1 MRSNARSGQ
10 YATRACRADRLL
22 PALGAAL
29 IAGAVTLPAAAQA
42 PNFPITPQMRS
53 TAQQV
58 AQAGVP
64 LSELAP
70 NAPDSHTVQPGDT
83 LWDISRL
90 FLTSPW
96 RWPELWGM
104 NLDQIRN
111 PHLIFPGQVLV
122 LVKADGRATL
132 QLARPGGGMP
142 DNTVRLSPR
151 IRSELLDNGAIAS
164 IPLHLIGPFLNDA
177 VVFESNEL
185 AGAPR
190 IVATQE
196 GRVLLSR
203 GETAYVR
210 GDLGGVR
217 DFRLFREPQPLKDP
231 VSGEVLGY
239 EARYVGTT
247 GFVRA
252 GEDRIGASGRPEI
265 VPATFRINDLRLEAG
280 IGDRLHPVPQQ
291 DLSAYAPHAPATP
304 IDGRVISIYG
314 EALTAGQNQIVALN
328 RGARDGMERGHVLA
342 LWRSGTTAVDRTNA
356 VGKPVMLKLPD
367 ERHGLLFVFR
377 TFERVS
383 YALILN
389 VQDPVS
395 PGDRFTQP

>member
-1 MRSNARSGQ
+1 MSSNARSS
-10 YATRACRADRLL
+10 
-22 PALGAAL
+22 PAAS
-29 IAGAVTLPAAAQA
+29 VTLPVTLPVTLCAALFTAA
-42 PNFPITPQMRS
+42 LALPAGAAEPNYPVTPEMRS
-53 TAQQV
+53 TARQV

-70 NAPDSHTVQPGDT
+70 NAPASHTVQRGDT
-83 LWDISRL
+83 LWDISKL

-122 LVKADGRATL
+122 LVKRDGRATL
-132 QLARPGGGMP
+132 QLAQGGTGAP
-142 DNTVRLSPR
+142 SNTVKLSPR
-151 IRSELLDNGAIAS
+151 VRSELLDNGAIAS

-177 VVFESNEL
+177 VVFDRNEL

-203 GETAYVR
+203 GEIAYVR
-210 GDLGGVR
+210 GDLGGAR
-217 DFRLFREPQPLKDP
+217 DFRLFREPKPLLDP
-231 VSGEVLGY
+231 ETREILGY

-252 GEDRIGASGRPEI
+252 GEDRVGANGKAEI
-265 VPATFRINDLRLEAG
+265 VPDTFRINDLRLEAG
-280 IGDRLHPVPQQ
+280 VGDRLHPVPQR
-291 DLSAYAPHAPATP
+291 DLSAYAPHAPNAAV
-304 IDGRVISIYG
+304 DGRIVSIYG
-314 EALTAGQNQIVALN
+314 EALSAGQNQIVALN
-328 RGARDGMERGHVLA
+328 RGAREGLERGHVLA
-342 LWRSGTTAVDRTNA
+342 LWRAGTAAVDSTQADGRA
-356 VGKPVMLKLPD
+356 VPIRLPD
-367 ERHGLLFVFR
+367 ERNGMLFVFR
-377 TFERVS
+377 VFDRVS

-389 VQDPVS
+389 VQEPVR

>member
-1 MRSNARSGQ
+1 MSSIAPRGPCGALGRSSPFGALAAGVLV
-10 YATRACRADRLL
+10 AVCAL
-22 PALGAAL
+22 PA
-29 IAGAVTLPAAAQA
+29 QA
-42 PNFPITPQMRS
+42 SEPNFPVTPEMRS
-53 TAQQV
+53 TAQRV

-70 NAPDSHTVQPGDT
+70 NAPDSHTVQRGDT

-104 NLDQIRN
+104 NLEQIRN
-111 PHLIFPGQVLV
+111 PHLIYPGQVLV

-132 QLARPGGGMP
+132 QLARPGSGMP
-142 DNTVRLSPR
+142 GNTVRLSPR
-151 IRSELLDNGAIAS
+151 VRSQVLDNGAIAS
-164 IPLHLIGPFLNDA
+164 IPLNLIGPFLNDA
-177 VVFESNEL
+177 IVFESNEL

-217 DFRLFREPQPLKDP
+217 DFRLFREPKPLIDP
-231 VSGEVLGY
+231 ASGEILGY
-239 EARYVGTT
+239 EALYVGTA

-252 GEDRIGASGRPEI
+252 GEDRIGASGKPEI

-280 IGDRLHPVPQQ
+280 VGDRLYPVPQQ
-291 DLSAYAPHAPATP
+291 DLSAYAPRAPALP
-304 IDGRVISIYG
+304 IDGRIVSIYG

-328 RGARDGMERGHVLA
+328 RGSRDGLERGHVLA
-342 LWRSGTTAVDRTNA
+342 LWRSGTTAIDRTTA
-356 VGKPVMLKLPD
+356 DGRPVALRLPD

-389 VQDPVS
+389 VAEPVTR
-395 PGDRFTQP
+395 GDRFTQP